1 MQNRWE
7 SLLHVFG
14 ARTKEAV
21 SLGLKKLLP
30 LPVLLQLPAVDPS
43 IHFHDQAAV
52 RTTEVR
58 HKRTDWML
66 TAKSYTV
73 QLTVPQSSPQQSLAR
88 GRDLSKI
95 PRRLRCLLSLRP

>member
-30 LPVLLQLPAVDPS
+30 LLVVLHLPAVDPS
-43 IHFHDQAAV
+43 IDFDDQAAV
-52 RTTEVR
+52 ATTEIR

-66 TAKSYTV
+66 TAKSNAAE
-73 QLTVPQSSPQQSLAR
+73 LTVPQSSPQQSLAR